1 MGVERTYRYP
11 EELPVVAER
20 ARIVE
25 LLRRHQVI
33 IVCGD
38 TGSGKTT
45 QLPKMALEAGFGAK
59 GRLVACTQPR
69 RLAAVTVA
77 ERVAHELGEEVGA
90 SVGYQHRFGR
100 RLSDATRVKF
110 MTDGILLAET
120 RHDPLLRAYDAIIID
135 EAHERTLNVDFLLGI
150 LKRILERRRDLRV
163 IVSSA
168 TLDTGRFSAFFDD
181 APAVIVPGRLFPI
194 ETRYLP
200 PPEDGELDLPQ
211 QIVRAVDTLP
221 PDYDILVFLS
231 GERDIREAAEA
242 LEGAGRGRDDVIPL
256 LASLPAAEQRRA
268 FQGSPRR
275 RIVLATNVAET
286 SLTIPGVRAVIDS
299 GLARISRY
307 LQRTQVQRLQIESV
321 SQASARQRMGRC
333 GRIGPGICV
342 RLYSEE
348 DFLQREEYTPPE
360 ILRSSLAGVILTM
373 LDLRLGDISRF
384 PFLEPPRPAAIAA
397 GLRELLELGAIERGE
412 DGGVRLT
419 KNGRR
424 LARFPVE
431 PRLARMLLAG
441 SDFAVL
447 PRVLPIVAAMSG
459 EDPRRR
465 PADEREKAQQ
475 AHAKFKAEGSDFL
488 GTLRLW
494 QWWREQS
501 DALSQS
507 KLRRLCKDSYLSF
520 PKMREWGDTV
530 RQLTGLAER
539 SGLDLKNDT
548 GDEASLHRALLT
560 GLVTRVGHFDPET
573 REYRGVRGLRFVPH
587 PSSVLKKR
595 PPEWIVAG
603 ELVDTARL
611 FAANAAAIDVDW
623 IESAAQGV
631 VKSHYH
637 SPEWDPRSG
646 FVRATEQVTLYGLV
660 IVPARRCDYSRID
673 PVVTREIFLR
683 RGIIDGALPRP
694 PPLVR
699 HNNDV
704 LDELRRHA
712 ERLRD
717 PSLFDEE
724 ALYRYFEECVP
735 ADVLSAPALF
745 RWLRTATPAET
756 AAFRLNRDDWIRENR
771 DLDARFPRSLK
782 IGSIRLDL
790 DYRHSPDDPEHDG
803 LTCSVRRR
811 DAGALRLWRSDWLVP
826 GMLPEKLSWM
836 LSVLPTAQ
844 RKVLTPIADSV
855 AGLLAKLRPGA
866 GPLDEEVV
874 KTVYA
879 EWGFR
884 ISPEAWTRVKIP
896 EHLKVRFRILAD
908 EGGKT
913 LACGRDLEAVLTAAG
928 VGGGTVNY
936 DAGKGGGQVCTD
948 WSFGELPEKTSALG
962 KAGDWRLEHY
972 PALHD
977 EGTGVTVRL
986 HVDAAVAAREHDA
999 GVLRLY
1005 LLQIGDRLRSGL
1017 RVRQLPLDAQLY
1029 LKGMDYDPDRLRGD
1043 IAAGAVRAVL
1053 VDGQPS
1059 VRTAEEFARRLEAN
1073 KAELVS
1079 VHAEIERLT
1088 VEILAAAGGLQRRLE
1103 TAEGLPSE
1111 TVDSVMTQLVWLTL
1125 PGFPRTT
1132 PLENLRRCRVYFK
1145 GASVRLDR
1153 ARVGRSSDLARE
1165 ARFDACW
1172 RRYRAALAEK
1182 GRGRL
1187 PPERLAAIRWMLE
1200 EFRISLFAQELKT
1213 PFPVSEQRLERLY
1226 GMDG

>member
-1 MGVERTYRYP
+1 MTP
-11 EELPVVAER
+11 ADTSTLPIDAER
-20 ARIVE
+20 DRIVAA
-25 LLRRHQVI
+25 LRGHQVV

-45 QLPKMALEAGFGAK
+45 RLPLMALEAGFGAN

-77 ERVAHELGEEVGA
+77 ERVAAELGEEIGA
-90 SVGYQHRFGR
+90 SVGFQHRFGK

-150 LKRILERRRDLRV
+150 LKRILTRRRDLRV

-168 TLDTGRFSAFFDD
+168 TLDTERFSEFFDH
-181 APAVIVPGRLFPI
+181 APTILVPGRLFPI

-200 PPEDGELDLPQ
+200 PCEDGELDLPR
-211 QIVRAVDTLP
+211 QIVKAVETLP
-221 PDYDILVFLS
+221 PDFDTLVFLP

-242 LEGAGRGRDDVIPL
+242 LEGAFGGRDDVIPL

-268 FQGSPRR
+268 FRSSPRR
-275 RIVLATNVAET
+275 RIILATNVAET
-286 SLTIPGVRAVIDS
+286 SLTIPGIRAVIDS

-307 LQRTQVQRLQIESV
+307 IQRTQIQRLQIESV
-321 SQASARQRMGRC
+321 SQASARQRTGRC
-333 GRIGPGICV
+333 GRIGPGVCI

-348 DFLQREEYTPPE
+348 DFLQREEYTAPE
-360 ILRSSLAGVILTM
+360 ILRSSLAGVILAM

-384 PFLEPPRPAAIAA
+384 PFIDPPRPAAITA

-412 DGGVRLT
+412 DGAARLT
-419 KNGRR
+419 KDGRR

-431 PRLARMLLAG
+431 PRLARMLLAA

-465 PADEREKAQQ
+465 PAEDRERAQQ

-488 GTLRLW
+488 GTLKLW

-501 DALSQS
+501 EKLSQS
-507 KLRRLCKDSYLSF
+507 KLRKLCKDNYLAF
-520 PKMREWGDTV
+520 MKMREWSDTV
-530 RQLTGLAER
+530 RQLSSLAER

-548 GDEASLHRALLT
+548 GDDASLHRALLT
-560 GLVTRVGHFDPET
+560 GLVTRVGHFDPEE

-611 FAANAAAIDVDW
+611 FARHAAAVDVGW
-623 IESAAQGV
+623 IESAAKGV
-631 VKSHYH
+631 LKSHYH

-660 IVPARRCDYSRID
+660 IVPARRCDYTRID
-673 PVVTREIFLR
+673 PVLSRELFIR
-683 RGIIDGALPRP
+683 RGIIDCAIPKP

-699 HNNDV
+699 HDNSV

-724 ALYRYFEECVP
+724 ALYRHFESCIP
-735 ADVLSAPALF
+735 AEIASAPALLK
-745 RWLRTATPAET
+745 WLRRATPNET
-756 AAFRLNRDDWIRENR
+756 AAFKLNRDDWIRENR
-771 DLDARFPRSLK
+771 DLDSRFPRSLK

-790 DYRHSPDDPEHDG
+790 TYCHAPDDPERDG
-803 LTCSVRRR
+803 VTCTVRKR
-811 DAGALRLWRSDWLVP
+811 DAGALRIWRSDWLVP
-826 GMLPEKLSWM
+826 GFLPEKLSWM

-844 RKVLTPIADSV
+844 RKVLTPISDSV
-855 AGLLAKLRPGA
+855 ARLLAKLRPGSE
-866 GPLDEEVV
+866 PLDEAVV

-884 ISPEAWTRVKIP
+884 ISPEAWERAKIP
-896 EHLKVRFRILAD
+896 EHLKVRFRIIAD

-913 LACGRDLEAVLTAAG
+913 LAAGRDLESVLAAAG
-928 VGGGTVNY
+928 VGGGTVGY
-936 DAGKGGGQVCTD
+936 DAGSGSEKVYTD

-962 KAGDWRLEHY
+962 RAGAWNLEHY

-977 EGTGVTVRL
+977 EGNGVTIRL
-986 HVDAAVAAREHDA
+986 HADAATAAREHA
-999 GVLRLY
+999 VGVQRLY
-1005 LLQIGDRLRSGL
+1005 LLAIGDRLRNGL
-1017 RVRQLPLDAQLY
+1017 KVRRLPFDAQLY
-1029 LKGMDYDPDRLRGD
+1029 LKGMEYDPDRLCAD
-1043 IAAGAVRAVL
+1043 ILAGAVRAVL
-1053 VDGQPS
+1053 IEGQPA
-1059 VRTAEEFARRLEAN
+1059 VRSADAFAARLESL
-1073 KAELVS
+1073 KQELVS

-1088 VEILAAAGGLQRRLE
+1088 VEALTDAGAIERRLE
-1103 TAEGLPSE
+1103 TADDLPAE
-1111 TVDSVMTQLVWLTL
+1111 TVDSVMNQLVWLTL
-1125 PGFPRTT
+1125 PGFPLTT
-1132 PLENLRRCRVYFK
+1132 PLVQLRHYRRYFK
-1145 GASVRLDR
+1145 GAMIRLDR
-1153 ARVGRSSDLARE
+1153 AKLSRNSDLDRE
-1165 ARFDACW
+1165 ARFDVCW
-1172 RRYRAALAEK
+1172 QRYRAALAEK

-1187 PPERLAAIRWMLE
+1187 PPEKLVEIRWMLE
-1200 EFRISLFAQELKT
+1200 ELRVSFFAQELKT
-1213 PFPVSEQRLERLY
+1213 PYPVSEKRLDRLCRSRP
-1226 GMDG
+1226 

>member
-1 MGVERTYRYP
+1 MTGLSSYNYP
-11 EELPVVAER
+11 EDLPVVAER
-20 ARIVE
+20 AKIVE
-25 LLRRHQVI
+25 TLKCHQVV

-77 ERVAHELGEEVGA
+77 ERVASELGEEIGA
-90 SVGYQHRFGR
+90 TVGYQHRFGKQ
-100 RLSDATRVKF
+100 LSDSTCVKF

-168 TLDTGRFSAFFDD
+168 TLDTERFSEFFDH
-181 APAVIVPGRLFPI
+181 APTIVVPGRLFPI

-200 PPEDGELDLPQ
+200 PPEDGDLDLPR
-211 QIVRAVDTLP
+211 QIVKAVDTLP
-221 PDYDILVFLS
+221 ADFDTLVFLP

-242 LEGAGRGRDDVIPL
+242 LDNAFRGRDDVIPL

-268 FQGSPRR
+268 FQPSPRR

-286 SLTIPGVRAVIDS
+286 SLTIPGIRAVVDS

-307 LQRTQVQRLQIESV
+307 IQRTQVQRLQIESV
-321 SQASARQRMGRC
+321 SQASARQRTGRC
-333 GRIGPGICV
+333 GRVGPGVCI

-348 DFLQREEYTPPE
+348 DFLQREAYTAPE

-384 PFLEPPRPAAIAA
+384 PFIDPPRPAAITS
-397 GLRELLELGAIERGE
+397 GLRELLELGAVEHGE
-412 DGGVRLT
+412 DGRARLT
-419 KNGRR
+419 KDGRR

-431 PRLARMLLAG
+431 PRLARMLFAG

-447 PRVLPIVAAMSG
+447 PRVLPIVASMSG

-465 PADEREKAQQ
+465 PAEERERAMQ

-488 GTLRLW
+488 GTLKLW

-501 DALSQS
+501 ERLSQS
-507 KLRRLCKDSYLSF
+507 KLRRLCKDNYLSF
-520 PKMREWGDTV
+520 AKMREWSDTV
-530 RQLTGLAER
+530 RQLTQHAQR
-539 SGLDLKNDT
+539 AGLDLKNDT
-548 GDEASLHRALLT
+548 GDDASLHRALLT
-560 GLVTRVGHFDPET
+560 GLITRVGRFDPEE

-587 PSSVLKKR
+587 PSSSLKKR

-611 FAANAAAIDVDW
+611 FARNAAAVDVDW
-623 IESAAQGV
+623 IESAAKGIL
-631 VKSHYH
+631 KSHYH

-660 IVPARRCDYSRID
+660 IVSARRCDYTRID
-673 PVVTREIFLR
+673 PEFSRELFIR
-683 RGIIDGALPRP
+683 RGIIDCAIPKA

-699 HNNDV
+699 HNNSV

-717 PSLFDEE
+717 PSLYDEE
-724 ALYRYFEECVP
+724 ALYRHFQDCIP
-735 ADVLSAPALF
+735 PDVASAPALLK
-745 RWLRTATPAET
+745 WLRVATPSET
-756 AAFRLNRDDWIRENR
+756 AAFRLNRADWIHENR
-771 DLDARFPRSLK
+771 DLDARFPPSLK

-790 DYRHSPDDPEHDG
+790 DYRHSPEDPECDG
-803 LTCSVRRR
+803 VTCSVRKR

-826 GMLPEKLSWM
+826 GLLPEKLSWM

-844 RKVLTPIADSV
+844 RKVLTPIADAV

-866 GPLDEEVV
+866 EPLDDAVV
-874 KTVYA
+874 KTVYS

-884 ISPEAWTRVKIP
+884 ISPEAWERAKIP
-896 EHLKVRFRILAD
+896 EHLKVRFRIVAD

-913 LACGRDLEAVLTAAG
+913 LACGRDLERVLAEAG
-928 VGGGTVNY
+928 VGGGTVGY
-936 DAGKGGGQVCTD
+936 GTGKESARTYTTWD
-948 WSFGELPEKTSALG
+948 FGELPEKTSALG
-962 KAGDWRLEHY
+962 KAGGWNLEHY

-977 EGTGVTVRL
+977 DGECVSIRI
-986 HVDAAVAAREHDA
+986 HVNADEAAREHAA
-999 GVLRLY
+999 GVQRLY
-1005 LLQIGDRLRSGL
+1005 LLAIGDRLRSGL
-1017 RVRQLPLDAQLY
+1017 KVRQMPLDAQLY
-1029 LKGMDYDPDRLRGD
+1029 LKGMDYDPDRLRRD
-1043 IAAGAVRAVL
+1043 VLAGAVRAVL
-1053 VDGQPS
+1053 IDDRPA
-1059 VRTAEEFARRLEAN
+1059 VRNAEEFANRLESG
-1073 KAELVS
+1073 KQELVS

-1088 VEILAAAGGLQRRLE
+1088 VEALTLAGELQRKLE
-1103 TAEGLPSE
+1103 AADGLPSE

-1125 PGFPRTT
+1125 PGFPRIV
-1132 PLENLRRCRVYFK
+1132 PLENLRHYRRYFK
-1145 GASVRLDR
+1145 GASVRLER
-1153 ARVGRSSDLARE
+1153 AKIGRNSDLDRE

-1172 RRYRAALAEK
+1172 QRYRAALADK
-1182 GRGRL
+1182 GRNRL
-1187 PPERLAAIRWMLE
+1187 PPETLSRIRWMLE
-1200 EFRISLFAQELKT
+1200 ELRVSLFAQELKT
-1213 PFPVSEQRLERLY
+1213 PYPVSEKRLDRLY
-1226 GMDG
+1226 GTET

>member
-1 MGVERTYRYP
+1 MPINAEFKYP
-11 EELPVVAER
+11 EELPIVAER
-20 ARIVE
+20 AKIVDA
-25 LLRRHQVI
+25 LRRHQVL

-45 QLPKMALEAGFGAK
+45 QLPKMDLEAGFGAK

-77 ERVAHELGEEVGA
+77 ERVATELGEEIGA
-90 SVGYQHRFGR
+90 TIGYQHRFGKK
-100 RLSDATRVKF
+100 LSDSTCVKF

-120 RHDPLLRAYDAIIID
+120 RHDPLLRAYDLIIID

-168 TLDTGRFSAFFDD
+168 TLDTERFSEFFDN
-181 APAVIVPGRLFPI
+181 APTVVVPGRLFPI

-200 PPEDGELDLPQ
+200 PAEDGELDLPR
-211 QIVRAVDTLP
+211 QIVKAVDTLP
-221 PDYDILVFLS
+221 PDYDTLVFLP

-242 LEGAGRGRDDVIPL
+242 LDNAYDGRFDVIPL

-268 FQGSPRR
+268 FQPSSRR

-286 SLTIPGVRAVIDS
+286 SLTIPGIRAVIDS

-307 LQRTQVQRLQIESV
+307 IQVTQVQRLQIESI
-321 SQASARQRMGRC
+321 SQASARQRTGRC
-333 GRIGPGICV
+333 GRIGPGICI

-348 DFLQREEYTPPE
+348 DFLQREEYTAPE

-384 PFLEPPRPAAIAA
+384 PFIDPPRNAAISS
-397 GLRELLELGAIERGE
+397 GLRELIELGAVEHGE
-412 DGGVRLT
+412 DGSARLT
-419 KNGRR
+419 RNGKR

-431 PRLARMLLAG
+431 PRLARMLFAG

-447 PRVLPIVAAMSG
+447 PRVLPIVASMSG

-465 PADEREKAQQ
+465 PAEERERAQQ

-488 GTLRLW
+488 GTLKLW
-494 QWWREQS
+494 QWWKDES
-501 DALSQS
+501 ESLSQS
-507 KLRRLCKDSYLSF
+507 KLRRLCKDNYLSY
-520 PKMREWGDTV
+520 PKMREWTDTV
-530 RQLTGLAER
+530 RQLTTLAER

-548 GDEASLHRALLT
+548 GDDASLHRALLS
-560 GLVTRVGHFDPET
+560 GLITRVGHFDSEE

-611 FAANAAAIDVDW
+611 FARNAAAIDAGW
-623 IESAAQGV
+623 IESAAKGILR
-631 VKSHYH
+631 SHYH

-660 IVPARRCDYSRID
+660 IVPARRCDFTRID
-673 PVVTREIFLR
+673 PILSRELFIR
-683 RGIIDGALPRP
+683 RGIIDGAIPKA

-699 HNNDV
+699 HNNSV
-704 LDELRRHA
+704 LDDLRRHA

-724 ALYRYFEECVP
+724 ALYRHFQDCIP
-735 ADVLSAPALF
+735 FDIASAPALLK
-745 RWLRTATPAET
+745 WLRNARPEEA
-756 AAFRLNRDDWIRENR
+756 AAFRLNRNDWIRANR
-771 DLDARFPRSLK
+771 DLDSRFPPSLK

-803 LTCSVRRR
+803 VTCTVRKR

-826 GMLPEKLSWM
+826 GLLPEKLSWM

-844 RKVLTPIADSV
+844 RKVLTPISDAV
-855 AGLLAKLRPGA
+855 AGLLAKLCPGSE
-866 GPLDEEVV
+866 PLVDAVV
-874 KTVYA
+874 KTVYS

-884 ISPEAWTRVKIP
+884 ISPEAWERAKMP
-896 EHLKVRFRILAD
+896 EHLKVRFRVVAD

-913 LACGRDLEAVLTAAG
+913 LACGRDLESVLAEAG
-928 VGGGTVNY
+928 VGGGTVGY
-936 DAGKGGGQVCTD
+936 GTGEEKSKTYTKWD
-948 WSFGELPEKTSALG
+948 FGELPEKTSALG
-962 KAGDWRLEHY
+962 RAGGWKLEHF

-977 EGTGVTVRL
+977 DGDCVSIRL
-986 HVDAAVAAREHDA
+986 HVNADEARRGHDA

-1005 LLQIGDRLRSGL
+1005 LLAIGDRLRSGL
-1017 RVRQLPLDAQLY
+1017 KVRQLPLDAQLY
-1029 LKGMDYDPDRLRGD
+1029 LKGMNYEPDRLRAD
-1043 IAAGAVRAVL
+1043 VLAGAVRAVL
-1053 VDGQPS
+1053 IEGQAS
-1059 VRTAEEFARRLEAN
+1059 VRNAEEFEKRLEG
-1073 KAELVS
+1073 KKQELVS
-1079 VHAEIERLT
+1079 VHAEIERLV
-1088 VEILAAAGGLQRRLE
+1088 VEALAASGELQRKLE
-1103 TAEGLPSE
+1103 TTDGLPSE

-1125 PGFPRTT
+1125 PGFPRMV
-1132 PLENLRRCRVYFK
+1132 PLENLRHYRRYFK
-1145 GASVRLDR
+1145 GASIRLDR
-1153 ARVGRSSDLARE
+1153 AKLARNSDLDRE

-1172 RRYRAALAEK
+1172 QRYRVALAEK
-1182 GRGRL
+1182 GRNRL
-1187 PPERLAAIRWMLE
+1187 PPETLSRIRWMLE
-1200 EFRISLFAQELKT
+1200 EFRISLFAQELRT
-1213 PFPVSEQRLERLY
+1213 PYPVSEKRIDALFL
-1226 GMDG
+1226 